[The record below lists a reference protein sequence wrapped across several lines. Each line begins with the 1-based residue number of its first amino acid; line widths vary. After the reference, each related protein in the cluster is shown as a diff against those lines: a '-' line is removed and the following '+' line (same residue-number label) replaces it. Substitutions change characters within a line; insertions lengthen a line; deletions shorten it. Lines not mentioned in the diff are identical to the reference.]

1 MNILMIGGT
10 QFVGRAIA
18 QAALDNGHDL
28 TLFHRGR
35 TNPDLFPQAT
45 HIYGDRMTDIANL
58 GDRTWDVVIDT
69 CGYVPRAVR
78 IAADYLKDR
87 VQRYVFISTISVYAD
102 DTTSGRDESAELAT
116 LDDPTTED
124 VTGATYGGLK
134 VLCEETAEA
143 ILPGRVLVIR
153 PGLIVGPHDPTNR
166 FTYWVTRVAQGGDV
180 LAPGDP
186 DAPTQFI
193 DVRDLAA
200 WTIHMTATQ
209 QTGIYN
215 ATGPAQALTIGTVL
229 EACRTASTPAAQL
242 VWVAN
247 DFLLA
252 HDVAPFSDLPLWL
265 PHASGQALM
274 QLSIDRAL
282 AAGLTLRPLAT
293 TIADTRAW
301 VNRLDDAPGRDRA
314 GLSAERERELLEAWY
329 NQG

>member
-87 VQRYVFISTISVYAD
+87 GQRYVFISTISVYAD
-102 DTTSGRDESAELAT
+102 ATTSGRDESAELAT

-134 VLCEETAEA
+134 E
-143 ILPGRVLVIR
+143 IGR
-153 PGLIVGPHDPTNR
+153 
-166 FTYWVTRVAQGGDV
+166 
-180 LAPGDP
+180 
-186 DAPTQFI
+186 
-193 DVRDLAA
+193 
-200 WTIHMTATQ
+200 
-209 QTGIYN
+209 
-215 ATGPAQALTIGTVL
+215 
-229 EACRTASTPAAQL
+229 
-242 VWVAN
+242 
-247 DFLLA
+247 A
-252 HDVAPFSDLPLWL
+252 HV
-265 PHASGQALM
+265 
-274 QLSIDRAL
+274 
-282 AAGLTLRPLAT
+282 
-293 TIADTRAW
+293 
-301 VNRLDDAPGRDRA
+301 
-314 GLSAERERELLEAWY
+314 
-329 NQG
+329 